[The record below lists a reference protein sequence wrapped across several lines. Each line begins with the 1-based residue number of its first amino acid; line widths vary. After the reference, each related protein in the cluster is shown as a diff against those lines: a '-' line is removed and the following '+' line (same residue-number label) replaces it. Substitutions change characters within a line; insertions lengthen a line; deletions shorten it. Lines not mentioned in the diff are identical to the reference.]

1 VYIYLILLY
10 NKYISKSLKGL
21 QLMNDRINDLDAAK
35 AIFIEWENELEKK
48 NTRASFLT
56 WVENQLAIEE
66 IK

>member
-1 VYIYLILLY
+1 
-10 NKYISKSLKGL
+10 
-21 QLMNDRINDLDAAK
+21 MNDRINDLDAAK